1 MTDAPESP
9 ESSRGEAG
17 KAAGAFRTIREVSD
31 EIGVPA
37 HVLRFW
43 ETRFPQLKPLQR
55 GGNRRYY
62 RPADV
67 ALAAALHELLH
78 RRGMTVKGVQILIA
92 EHGVGKLPE
101 LARAGGLPPEPA
113 SAPAA
118 RPRAAADAPVA
129 PAALPA
135 EALQRM
141 RDRLASALAA

>member
-1 MTDAPESP
+1 MAEDN
-9 ESSRGEAG
+9 G
-17 KAAGAFRTIREVSD
+17 KSAGAFRTIREVSD

-67 ALAAALHELLH
+67 ALAGALHELLH
-78 RRGMTVKGVQILIA
+78 RRGMTVKGVQMLIA
-92 EHGVGKLPE
+92 EHGAAKLPE
-101 LARAGGLPPEPA
+101 LARNGGLAITESPPEPE
-113 SAPAA
+113 SA
-118 RPRAAADAPVA
+118 A
-129 PAALPA
+129 PAALMPM

-141 RDRLASALAA
+141 RDRLAAALAA